1 MSGSERESPPH
12 EEPRQDEGQ
21 TSEGAQKSE
30 GKMNGISAPFI
41 RRPIATTLLVVAIA
55 LAGGLA
61 FRLLPVSPLPQ
72 VEFPTL
78 HVQASLPGA
87 SPDTM
92 ASSVATPLE
101 RQFGRIAGI
110 TEMTSQSSLGST
122 SITLQFD
129 LNRNIDAASRDVQ
142 AAINAAR
149 GQLPANL
156 PSNPSFRKSNPSDA
170 PIMLLALTSD
180 LVEKPKIYDVAS
192 SVLQQKIS
200 QIEGVGEITVGG
212 GALPAVRVEVNP
224 TLLNGYGLSLEDV
237 RTTLANANANRPK
250 GEIGSVDRLWTLSTT
265 DQLHKAAEYRPLVLK
280 YHNGAGV
287 RLSDVATVEDSVEN
301 VRAGGLSNGKP
312 AILLIIFRQPGANVI
327 ATVDR
332 IRAVLPQLHASISPA
347 IDMQVAM
354 DSTTTIRASVHDVE
368 ITLIISI
375 LLVILVVFLFLR
387 DVRSTFIPSVAVPVS
402 LIGTFGVMYLLGFS
416 IDNLSL
422 MALTVATG
430 FVVDDAIVV
439 VENITRYLEQGMTPV
454 DAALRGASE
463 IGFTVLTIS
472 ISLIAVFI
480 PILLMGG
487 IVGRLFREFAI
498 VLSVAIAVSMVVSLT
513 ATPMMCAQLL
523 RAHEDQRH
531 GRLYQASERAFDW
544 ILHKYERSLSWVL
557 RHQFLVLLITLATMG
572 ASVYLYIIIPKGFF
586 PQQDTGR
593 LNGSIVADQSS
604 SYPAMEKRHQRLVAI
619 VQRDPAVDS
628 VTSFTGGNNSARMFV
643 ALKTKRKE
651 TADQVINRLR
661 PKLSHEPGASLFLQS
676 VQDLRVG
683 GRQGNAQYQY
693 TLQGD
698 NTDELLRW
706 APKVQ
711 AKLRTLKQLVDV
723 NTDQQ
728 NKGLQSSLVID
739 RTTAAR
745 LGITPQAIDNILYDA
760 FGQRQVSTMYEQL
773 NQYHVVMEVEPQ
785 FWQNPDGL
793 KYIYV
798 PAGNTS
804 PTNASDAAAS
814 AASNTSLGISAATSS
829 APVAS
834 TGTSDSSGTSNATG
848 TSSST
853 STSSTATATGVASGA
868 PATPS
873 ATAATSAV
881 STASSVGKLVPLAA
895 FTHYESSNA
904 PLTVNHQGQFPA
916 ITFSFNLPPGV
927 ALGDAVKAVDQAEA
941 EIRLPESIHG
951 SFAGTAQAFQDS
963 LKNEALLILA
973 ALFTVYIVL
982 GMLYE
987 STIHPITIL
996 STLPSAGV
1004 GALLALI
1011 ICHNDLSVIALIGII
1026 LLIGIVK
1033 KNAILMIDFAIE
1045 AERKE
1050 GKSPADAIYEAC
1062 LLRFRPITMTT
1073 MAAMLGGLPL
1083 AIGLGTGSELR
1094 RPLGI
1099 AIVGGLLFSQMLTL
1113 YTTTV
1118 VYLYLDRYRLWWERR
1133 RQPRRAPVP
1142 ASSEA

>member
-1 MSGSERESPPH
+1 VSDERESRESPR
-12 EEPRQDEGQ
+12 EEGRL
-21 TSEGAQKSE
+21 S
-30 GKMNGISAPFI
+30 GISAPFI

-72 VEFPTL
+72 VEFPTI
-78 HVQASLPGA
+78 HVSAGLPGA
-87 SPDTM
+87 NPETM
-92 ASSVATPLE
+92 ASAVATPLE

-110 TEMTSQSSLGST
+110 TEMTSSSSLGST
-122 SITLQFD
+122 NITLQFD
-129 LNRNIDAASRDVQ
+129 LNRDIDAASRDVQ

-156 PSNPSFRKSNPSDA
+156 PSNPRFHKSNPSDA

-180 LVEKPKIYDVAS
+180 LVQKPKIYDLAS

-200 QIEGVGEITVGG
+200 QVEGVGEIIVGG

-224 TLLNGYGLSLEDV
+224 TQLNGYGLSLEDV
-237 RTTLANANANRPK
+237 RTALAASNANRPK
-250 GEIGSVDRLWTLSTT
+250 GELSSVNRLWSLSTS
-265 DQLHKAAEYRPLVLK
+265 DQLHKAVEYQPLVIK
-280 YHNGAGV
+280 YRNGAGV
-287 RLSDVATVEDSVEN
+287 RLSDVATVTDSVED
-301 VRAGGLSNGKP
+301 VRSGGLANGKP
-312 AILLIIFRQPGANVI
+312 AVLLIIFRQPGANVI

-332 IRAVLPQLHASISPA
+332 IRAVLPQLQASISPA
-347 IDMQVAM
+347 IDMRVVM

-368 ITLIISI
+368 ITLMISI
-375 LLVILVVFLFLR
+375 LLVILVVFAFLR

-439 VENITRYLEQGMTPV
+439 IENITRYLEQGMKPV
-454 DAALRGASE
+454 EAALRGARE

-472 ISLIAVFI
+472 ISLVAVFI

-498 VLSVAIAVSMVVSLT
+498 VLSVAIAVSMVISLT
-513 ATPMMCAQLL
+513 ATPMMCAVLL
-523 RAHEDQRH
+523 RSREEERH
-531 GRLYQASERAFDW
+531 GRLYRMSERFFDR
-544 ILHKYERSLSWVL
+544 ILHGYDRSLSWVL
-557 RHQFLVLLITLATMG
+557 RHQLLVLLITLGTMA
-572 ASVYLYIIIPKGFF
+572 ASVYLYIIVPKGFF

-604 SYPAMEKRHQRLVAI
+604 SYQAMQQRMARMVAI
-619 VQRDPAVDS
+619 VQHDPAVDS

-643 ALKTKRKE
+643 ALKKERKE

-661 PKLSHEPGASLFLQS
+661 PQLSHEPGANLFLQA

-693 TLQGD
+693 SLQGD
-698 NTDELLRW
+698 NTQELLQW
-706 APKVQ
+706 APRVQ
-711 AKLRTLKQLVDV
+711 QKLRTLKQLVDV
-723 NTDQQ
+723 NSDQQ
-728 NKGLQSSLVID
+728 NKGLQASLVID
-739 RTTAAR
+739 RATAGR
-745 LGITPQAIDNILYDA
+745 LGITPQMIDNILYDA

-798 PAGNTS
+798 PAGAAS
-804 PTNASDAAAS
+804 PTNASNAANNNS
-814 AASNTSLGISAATSS
+814 RGISASS
-829 APVAS
+829 PSVAS
-834 TGTSDSSGTSNATG
+834 S
-848 TSSST
+848 
-853 STSSTATATGVASGA
+853 
-868 PATPS
+868 
-873 ATAATSAV
+873 
-881 STASSVGKLVPLAA
+881 SSVGRLVPLSA
-895 FTHYESSNA
+895 FTHYETANT
-904 PLTVNHQGQFPA
+904 PLTINHQGQFPA

-927 ALGDAVKAVDQAEA
+927 ALGDAVTAVNRAET
-941 EIRLPESIHG
+941 EIGLPGSIHG

-963 LKNEALLILA
+963 LKNEPLLILA
-973 ALFTVYIVL
+973 ALLTVYIVL

-987 STIHPITIL
+987 SVIHPITIL

-1004 GALLALI
+1004 GALLALMI
-1011 ICHNDLSVIALIGII
+1011 THTELSVIALIGII

-1050 GKSPADAIYEAC
+1050 DKSPADAIYEAC

-1083 AIGLGTGSELR
+1083 AIGIGTGSELR

-1099 AIVGGLLFSQMLTL
+1099 AIVGGLLFSQLLTL
-1113 YTTTV
+1113 YTTPV
-1118 VYLYLDRYRLWWERR
+1118 VYLYLDRFRLWWGRR

-1142 ASSEA
+1142 AGSEA